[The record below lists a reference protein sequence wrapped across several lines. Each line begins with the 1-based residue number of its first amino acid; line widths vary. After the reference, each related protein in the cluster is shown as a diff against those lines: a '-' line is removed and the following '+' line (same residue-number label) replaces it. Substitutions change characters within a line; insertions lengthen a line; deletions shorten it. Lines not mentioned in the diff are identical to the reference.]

1 MSQVPQPDTF
11 TALNKHQ
18 YANLFTYR
26 KNGEAIKTPIWFAL
40 KNGKFY
46 VVTTKNSGKVK
57 RIRNNGRVMIGPSD
71 ARGNPRGE
79 TIEARA
85 RVLGPDEVEI
95 AKIALDEKYGLM
107 KAVFEFFITMRGV
120 ERDWVEIAPA

>member
-1 MSQVPQPDTF
+1 MTQTPQSDTF

-40 KNGKFY
+40 KNGKIY
-46 VVTTKNSGKVK
+46 VVTTKNAGKVK

-71 ARGNPRGE
+71 ARGTPLGE
-79 TIEARA
+79 TMEARA

-95 AKIALDEKYGLM
+95 AKAALDEKYGLF
-107 KAVFEFFITMRGV
+107 KAVFDFFMTVRGV
-120 ERDWVEIAPA
+120 ERDWVEITPA